1 MRKVVTEGCGENFGQ
16 FLLHVSFTGTWVID
30 CEYLSVTDEDV

>member
-16 FLLHVSFTGTWVID
+16 FLAPCVLHRDMGD
-30 CEYLSVTDEDV
+30 RL